1 MMGRLDRENVWKLI
15 SIVELLIA
23 STVIVLDLFIPTIII
38 LGIMAISLL
47 IRKEKLQTLGF
58 RKNSNWLKMVV
69 TIIVLVIVWT
79 LLHLSIFIPVLNHL
93 TGTTQD
99 LSAFE
104 NLKGNFNQ
112 LLFFLVLTWTLAAF
126 GEEIVYRGY
135 LQKRIQG
142 LFEDT
147 RTGIILAV
155 GISSLLF
162 GLAHTEQ
169 GTIGVILTF
178 LDAIFFSLIKIHY
191 ENNLWAAIIAHGASN
206 TIGLLGF
213 FFVGPV
219 YGLW

>member
-1 MMGRLDRENVWKLI
+1 MGKLDEENVWKLI

-23 STVIVLDLFIPTIII
+23 GTVIVLDLFIPTIII
-38 LGIMAISLL
+38 LGIIAVSFL

-58 RKNSNWLKMVV
+58 RKDSSWLNMMM
-69 TIIVLVIVWT
+69 TILVLVVIWT
-79 LLHLSIFIPVLNHL
+79 LLHLSVFMPVLNHL

-104 NLKGNFNQ
+104 NLKGNFDQ

-135 LQKRIQG
+135 LQKRIQDVFG
-142 LFEDT
+142 DT

-162 GLAHTEQ
+162 GLAHAEQ
-169 GTIGVILTF
+169 GTIGVVLTF
-178 LDAIFFSLIKIHY
+178 LDAVFFSLIKIHY
-191 ENNLWAAIIAHGASN
+191 DNNLWAAIFAHGTSN
-206 TIGLLGF
+206 TIGLIGVFFLG
-213 FFVGPV
+213 PM

>member
-1 MMGRLDRENVWKLI
+1 MGGMDRENVWKLI

-23 STVIVLDLFIPTIII
+23 GTLIVLDLFIPTIII
-38 LGIMAISLL
+38 LGIIAVSLL

-58 RKNSNWLKMVV
+58 RKNISWLNMMM
-69 TIIVLVIVWT
+69 TILVLVVIWT
-79 LLHLSIFIPVLNHL
+79 LLHLSVFMPVLNHL

-112 LLFFLVLTWTLAAF
+112 LLFFLLLTWTLAAF

-135 LQKRIQG
+135 LQKRILD
-142 LFEDT
+142 LFGDT

-191 ENNLWAAIIAHGASN
+191 DNNLWAAIFAHGTSN
-206 TIGLLGF
+206 TIGLVGF
-213 FFVGPV
+213 FIFGPV

>member
-1 MMGRLDRENVWKLI
+1 MDGMDRQHVWKLV

-23 STVIVLDLFIPTIII
+23 SAVIILDLFIPTIII
-38 LGIMAISLL
+38 LGIIAISLL
-47 IRKEKLQTLGF
+47 IRKEKLQTFGF
-58 RKNSNWLKMVV
+58 RKNSSWLKMVV

-79 LLHLSIFIPVLNHL
+79 ILHLSVFMPVLNHL

-99 LSAFE
+99 LSSFE

-112 LLFFLVLTWTLAAF
+112 LLFFLALTWTLAAF

-135 LQKRIQG
+135 LQKRIRD
-142 LFEDT
+142 LFGDA
-147 RTGIILAV
+147 RIGIILAV

-178 LDAIFFSLIKIHY
+178 LDAVFFSLIKMHY
-191 ENNLWAAIIAHGASN
+191 DNNLWAAIVAHGASN
-206 TIGLLGF
+206 TIGLVGF
-213 FFVGPV
+213 FFLGPM

>member
-1 MMGRLDRENVWKLI
+1 MDGMDREKVWKLI

-23 STVIVLDLFIPTIII
+23 GTVIVLDLFIPTIII
-38 LGIMAISLL
+38 LGIIAVSLL

-58 RKNSNWLKMVV
+58 RKNISWLNMMM
-69 TIIVLVIVWT
+69 TILVLVVIWT
-79 LLHLSIFIPVLNHL
+79 LLHLSVFMPVLNHL

-112 LLFFLVLTWTLAAF
+112 LLFFLLLTWTLAAF

-135 LQKRIQG
+135 LQKRILD
-142 LFEDT
+142 LFGDT

-191 ENNLWAAIIAHGASN
+191 DNNLWAAIFAHGTSN
-206 TIGLLGF
+206 TIGLVGF
-213 FFVGPV
+213 FVFGPV

>member
-1 MMGRLDRENVWKLI
+1 MGGMDRENVWKLI

-23 STVIVLDLFIPTIII
+23 GTLIVLDLFIPTIII
-38 LGIMAISLL
+38 LGIIAVSLL

-58 RKNSNWLKMVV
+58 RKNSSWLNMMM
-69 TIIVLVIVWT
+69 TILVLVIIWT
-79 LLHLSIFIPVLNHL
+79 LLHLSVFMPVLNHL

-135 LQKRIQG
+135 LQKRILDLLG
-142 LFEDT
+142 DT

-191 ENNLWAAIIAHGASN
+191 DNNLWAAIFAHGTSN
-206 TIGLLGF
+206 TIGLVGF
-213 FFVGPV
+213 FVFGPV

>member
-1 MMGRLDRENVWKLI
+1 MGKLDEENVWKLI

-23 STVIVLDLFIPTIII
+23 GTVIVLDLFIPTVII
-38 LGIMAISLL
+38 LGIIAVSFL

-58 RKNSNWLKMVV
+58 RKNSSWLNMMM
-69 TIIVLVIVWT
+69 TILVLVVIWT
-79 LLHLSIFIPVLNHL
+79 LLHLSVFMPVLNHL

-104 NLKGNFNQ
+104 NLKGNFDQ

-135 LQKRIQG
+135 LQKRIQDVFG
-142 LFEDT
+142 DT

-162 GLAHTEQ
+162 GLAHAEQ
-169 GTIGVILTF
+169 GTIGVVLTF
-178 LDAIFFSLIKIHY
+178 LDAVFFSLIKIHY
-191 ENNLWAAIIAHGASN
+191 DNNLWAAIFAHGTSN
-206 TIGLLGF
+206 TIGLVGF
-213 FFVGPV
+213 FIFGPV

>member
-1 MMGRLDRENVWKLI
+1 MMGGMDRENVWKLI

-23 STVIVLDLFIPTIII
+23 GTVIVLDLFIPTIII
-38 LGIMAISLL
+38 LGIIAISFL

-58 RKNSNWLKMVV
+58 RKNSSWLKMVV
-69 TIIVLVIVWT
+69 TIIVLVIFWT
-79 LLHLSIFIPVLNHL
+79 LLHLSVFMPVLNHL

-99 LSAFE
+99 LSSFE

-112 LLFFLVLTWTLAAF
+112 LLFFLTLTWTLTAF

-135 LQKRIQG
+135 LQKRIRD
-142 LFEDT
+142 LFGDT
-147 RTGIILAV
+147 RIGIILAV

-178 LDAIFFSLIKIHY
+178 LDAIFFSLIKMHY
-191 ENNLWAAIIAHGASN
+191 DNNLWAAIIAHGASN

-213 FFVGPV
+213 FFFGPV

>member
-1 MMGRLDRENVWKLI
+1 MGKLDGENVWKLI

-23 STVIVLDLFIPTIII
+23 GTVIALDLFIPTIII
-38 LGIMAISLL
+38 LGIIAVSFL

-58 RKNSNWLKMVV
+58 RKNSSWLNMMM
-69 TIIVLVIVWT
+69 TILVLVVIWT
-79 LLHLSIFIPVLNHL
+79 LLHLSVFMPVLNHL

-104 NLKGNFNQ
+104 NLKGNFDQ

-135 LQKRIQG
+135 LQKRIQDVFG
-142 LFEDT
+142 DT
-147 RTGIILAV
+147 RTGVILAV

-191 ENNLWAAIIAHGASN
+191 DNNLWAAIFAHGTSN
-206 TIGLLGF
+206 TIGLVGF
-213 FFVGPV
+213 FIFGPV

>member
-1 MMGRLDRENVWKLI
+1 MDGMDRENVWKLI
-15 SIVELLIA
+15 SIVELIVA
-23 STVIVLDLFIPTIII
+23 ATVIIMDLFIPTIII
-38 LGIMAISLL
+38 LGIIAVSLL

-58 RKNSNWLKMVV
+58 RKNISWLNMMMTILLLVV
-69 TIIVLVIVWT
+69 IWT
-79 LLHLSIFIPVLNHL
+79 LLHLSVFMPVLNHL

-135 LQKRIQG
+135 LQKRILD
-142 LFEDT
+142 LFGDT

-191 ENNLWAAIIAHGASN
+191 DNNLWAAIFAHGTSN
-206 TIGLLGF
+206 TIGLVGF
-213 FFVGPV
+213 FVFGPV

>member
-1 MMGRLDRENVWKLI
+1 MMGGMDRENVWNLV

-23 STVIVLDLFIPTIII
+23 STVIILDLFIPTIII
-38 LGIMAISLL
+38 LGIIAISLL
-47 IRKEKLQTLGF
+47 IRKEKLQTFGF
-58 RKNSNWLKMVV
+58 RKNTSWLKMVV

-79 LLHLSIFIPVLNHL
+79 LLHLSIFMPVLNHL

-99 LSAFE
+99 LSSFE

-112 LLFFLVLTWTLAAF
+112 LLFFLALTWTLAAF

-135 LQKRIQG
+135 LQKRIRD
-142 LFEDT
+142 LFGDT
-147 RTGIILAV
+147 RIGIILAV

-178 LDAIFFSLIKIHY
+178 LDAIFFSLIKMHY
-191 ENNLWAAIIAHGASN
+191 DNNLWAAIVAHGASN
-206 TIGLLGF
+206 TIGLVGF
-213 FFVGPV
+213 FFLGPM

>member
-1 MMGRLDRENVWKLI
+1 MGKLDGENVWKLI

-23 STVIVLDLFIPTIII
+23 GVVIILDLFIPTIII
-38 LGIMAISLL
+38 LVIIGFSFL

-58 RKNSNWLKMVV
+58 RKNSSWLNMIM
-69 TIIVLVIVWT
+69 TILVLVVIWT
-79 LLHLSIFIPVLNHL
+79 LLHLSVFMPVLNHL

-135 LQKRIQG
+135 LQKRILDVFG
-142 LFEDT
+142 DT

-169 GTIGVILTF
+169 GTIGVVLTF

-191 ENNLWAAIIAHGASN
+191 DNNLWAAIFAHGASN
-206 TIGLLGF
+206 TIGLIGF
-213 FFVGPV
+213 FLFGPV

>member
-1 MMGRLDRENVWKLI
+1 MGGMDRENVWKLI

-23 STVIVLDLFIPTIII
+23 GTLIVLDLFIPTIII
-38 LGIMAISLL
+38 LGIIAVSLL

-58 RKNSNWLKMVV
+58 RKNISWLNMMM
-69 TIIVLVIVWT
+69 TILVLVVIWT
-79 LLHLSIFIPVLNHL
+79 LLHLSVFMPVLNHL

-135 LQKRIQG
+135 LQKRILD
-142 LFEDT
+142 LFGDT

-191 ENNLWAAIIAHGASN
+191 DNNLWAAIFAHGTSN
-206 TIGLLGF
+206 TIGLVGF
-213 FFVGPV
+213 FVFGPV

>member
-1 MMGRLDRENVWKLI
+1 MGKLDEENVWKLI

-23 STVIVLDLFIPTIII
+23 GTVIVLDLFIPTIII
-38 LGIMAISLL
+38 LGIIAVSFL

-58 RKNSNWLKMVV
+58 RKNSCWLNMMM
-69 TIIVLVIVWT
+69 TILVLVVIWT
-79 LLHLSIFIPVLNHL
+79 LLHLSVFMPVLNHL

-135 LQKRIQG
+135 LQKRIQDVFG
-142 LFEDT
+142 DT
-147 RTGIILAV
+147 RTGVILAV

-162 GLAHTEQ
+162 GLAHAEQ
-169 GTIGVILTF
+169 GTIGVVLTF
-178 LDAIFFSLIKIHY
+178 LDAVFFSLIKIHY
-191 ENNLWAAIIAHGASN
+191 DNNLWAAIFAHGTSN
-206 TIGLLGF
+206 TIGLVGF
-213 FFVGPV
+213 FIFGPV

>member
-1 MMGRLDRENVWKLI
+1 MGGMDRENVWKLI

-23 STVIVLDLFIPTIII
+23 GTLIVLDLFIPTIII
-38 LGIMAISLL
+38 LGIIAVSLL

-58 RKNSNWLKMVV
+58 RKNISWLNMMM
-69 TIIVLVIVWT
+69 TILVLVVIWT
-79 LLHLSIFIPVLNHL
+79 LLHLSVFMPVLNHL

-112 LLFFLVLTWTLAAF
+112 LFFFLVLTWTLAAF

-135 LQKRIQG
+135 LQKRILDLLG
-142 LFEDT
+142 DT

-191 ENNLWAAIIAHGASN
+191 DNNLWAAIFAHGTSN
-206 TIGLLGF
+206 TIGLVGF
-213 FFVGPV
+213 FVFGPV

>member
-1 MMGRLDRENVWKLI
+1 MMGGMDRENVWNLV

-23 STVIVLDLFIPTIII
+23 STVIILDLFIPTIII
-38 LGIMAISLL
+38 LGIIAISLL

-58 RKNSNWLKMVV
+58 RKNSSLLKMVV
-69 TIIVLVIVWT
+69 TIIVLVIIWT
-79 LLHLSIFIPVLNHL
+79 FLHLSIFMPVLNHL

-112 LLFFLVLTWTLAAF
+112 LLFFLALTWTLAAF

-135 LQKRIQG
+135 LQKRIRD
-142 LFEDT
+142 LFGDT
-147 RTGIILAV
+147 RIGIILAV

-178 LDAIFFSLIKIHY
+178 LDAIFFSLIKMHY
-191 ENNLWAAIIAHGASN
+191 DNNLWAAIIAHGASN

-213 FFVGPV
+213 FFFGPV

>member
-1 MMGRLDRENVWKLI
+1 MDGMDRENVWKLI

-23 STVIVLDLFIPTIII
+23 GTLIVLDLFIPTIII
-38 LGIMAISLL
+38 LGIIAVSLL

-58 RKNSNWLKMVV
+58 RKNISWLNMMM
-69 TIIVLVIVWT
+69 TILVLVVIWT
-79 LLHLSIFIPVLNHL
+79 LLHLSVFMPVLNHL

-112 LLFFLVLTWTLAAF
+112 LLFFLLLTWTLAAF

-135 LQKRIQG
+135 LQKRILD
-142 LFEDT
+142 LFGDT

-191 ENNLWAAIIAHGASN
+191 DNNLWAAIFAHGTSN
-206 TIGLLGF
+206 TIGLVGF
-213 FFVGPV
+213 FVFGPV

>member
-1 MMGRLDRENVWKLI
+1 M
-15 SIVELLIA
+15 
-23 STVIVLDLFIPTIII
+23 
-38 LGIMAISLL
+38 
-47 IRKEKLQTLGF
+47 
-58 RKNSNWLKMVV
+58 
-69 TIIVLVIVWT
+69 
-79 LLHLSIFIPVLNHL
+79 PVLNHL

-99 LSAFE
+99 LSAFK

-135 LQKRIQG
+135 LQKRILD
-142 LFEDT
+142 LFGDT

-169 GTIGVILTF
+169 GTIAVGLTF
-178 LDAIFFSLIKIHY
+178 LDATFFSLIKIHY
-191 ENNLWAAIIAHGASN
+191 DNNLWAAIFAHGASN
-206 TIGLLGF
+206 TIGLVEF
-213 FFVGPV
+213 FLFRPV

>member
-1 MMGRLDRENVWKLI
+1 MDGMDRENVWKLI

-23 STVIVLDLFIPTIII
+23 GTVIVLDLFIPTITI
-38 LGIMAISLL
+38 LGIIAVSLL

-58 RKNSNWLKMVV
+58 RKNISWLNMMM
-69 TIIVLVIVWT
+69 TILVLVVIWT
-79 LLHLSIFIPVLNHL
+79 LLHLSVFMPVLNHL

-135 LQKRIQG
+135 LQKRILD
-142 LFEDT
+142 LFGDT

-169 GTIGVILTF
+169 GTIGVVLTF

-191 ENNLWAAIIAHGASN
+191 DNNLWAAIFAHGTSN
-206 TIGLLGF
+206 TIGLVGF
-213 FFVGPV
+213 FIFGPV

>member
-1 MMGRLDRENVWKLI
+1 MDGMDRENVWKLI
-15 SIVELLIA
+15 SIVELMVA
-23 STVIVLDLFIPTIII
+23 GTVIIMDLFIPTIII
-38 LGIMAISLL
+38 LGIIAVSFL

-58 RKNSNWLKMVV
+58 RKNSSWLNMMM
-69 TIIVLVIVWT
+69 TILVLVVIWT
-79 LLHLSIFIPVLNHL
+79 LLHLSVFMPVLNHL

-112 LLFFLVLTWTLAAF
+112 LLFFLILTWTLAAF

-135 LQKRIQG
+135 LQKRILD
-142 LFEDT
+142 LFGDT
-147 RTGIILAV
+147 RTGVILAV

-169 GTIGVILTF
+169 GTIGVALTF

-191 ENNLWAAIIAHGASN
+191 DNNLWAAIIAHGTSN
-206 TIGLLGF
+206 TIGLVGF
-213 FFVGPV
+213 FLFGPV

>member
-1 MMGRLDRENVWKLI
+1 MMGGMDRENVWKLI

-23 STVIVLDLFIPTIII
+23 GTVVVLDLFIPTIII
-38 LGIMAISLL
+38 LGIIAISFL

-58 RKNSNWLKMVV
+58 RKNSSWLKMVA
-69 TIIVLVIVWT
+69 TIIVLVIIWT
-79 LLHLSIFIPVLNHL
+79 FLHLSIFMPVLNHL

-112 LLFFLVLTWTLAAF
+112 LLFFLALTWTLAAF

-135 LQKRIQG
+135 LQKRIRD
-142 LFEDT
+142 LFGDT
-147 RTGIILAV
+147 RIGIILAV

-178 LDAIFFSLIKIHY
+178 LDAIFFSLIKMHY
-191 ENNLWAAIIAHGASN
+191 DNNLWAAIIAHGASN
-206 TIGLLGF
+206 TIGLVGF
-213 FFVGPV
+213 FFLGPM

>member
-1 MMGRLDRENVWKLI
+1 MGKLDGENVWKLI

-23 STVIVLDLFIPTIII
+23 GTVIALDLFIPTIII
-38 LGIMAISLL
+38 LGIIAVSFL

-58 RKNSNWLKMVV
+58 RKDSSWLNMMM
-69 TIIVLVIVWT
+69 TILVLVVIWT
-79 LLHLSIFIPVLNHL
+79 LLHLSVFMPVLNHL

-104 NLKGNFNQ
+104 NLKGNFDQ
-112 LLFFLVLTWTLAAF
+112 LLFFLVLTWTLASF

-135 LQKRIQG
+135 LQKRILDVFG
-142 LFEDT
+142 NT
-147 RTGIILAV
+147 RAGVILAV

-162 GLAHTEQ
+162 GIAHTEQ

-191 ENNLWAAIIAHGASN
+191 DNNLWAAIFAHGTSN
-206 TIGLLGF
+206 TIGLIGVFFLG
-213 FFVGPV
+213 PM